1 MINRLGLVLEC
12 GREGADERVLRCL
25 IARLSSDTEV
35 RVAAMGD
42 KAALFR
48 DGIQAA
54 DKLLSADKCDHV
66 FVIWDLHPEWR
77 QDISS
82 AKSCAFEC
90 AEMRKQLPGKLA
102 DKITPI
108 CILRS
113 LEAWILADE
122 RALSAYFS
130 RPAHAVK
137 IPRVPSPDRD
147 KDPKGR
153 IFTMFKQQ
161 GRRYTDRLDAVR
173 VIQATQNTNRLRR
186 IPSFAR
192 LSEKLVGNA
201 AANFQKDGDVCAK
214 LAAQGR

>member
-1 MINRLGLVLEC
+1 MINKLGLVLEC

-25 IARLSSDTEV
+25 IARLSPGTEV

-54 DKLLSADKCDHV
+54 DKLLSADNCDHV
-66 FVIWDLHPEWR
+66 FIIWDLHPEWR

-90 AEMRKQLPGKLA
+90 AEMRSQVPAKLT
-102 DKITPI
+102 KITPI

-122 RALSAYFS
+122 RALSEYFS
-130 RPAHAVK
+130 RPTHAVK
-137 IPRVPSPDRD
+137 IPRISCPDRD
-147 KDPKGR
+147 RDPKGR
-153 IFTMFKQQ
+153 IFTMFRQQ

-173 VIQATQNTNRLRR
+173 VMQATPNTNRLRR
-186 IPSFAR
+186 ISSFAR
-192 LSEKLVGNA
+192 LCYKLVGDA
-201 AANFQKDGDVCAK
+201 AADFQHGGDVCAK
-214 LAAQGR
+214 FAAR